1 MCFPTKLKRPY
12 HHKQFIKKV
21 KCCAALRFRSKLK
34 HTVESTWHHL
44 NVRRDI
50 LLNFNYSSTCKCWK
64 CYCSLY
70 TEISNFRQLLEII
83 CTTIFVAILFSSRST
98 FQMWHM
104 FGSIP
109 RLAFFILLLRYEN
122 LRYTH
127 KDRQFTQH
135 EHNLEHLYSAQTN
148 RRNNG
153 ST

>member
-1 MCFPTKLKRPY
+1 MCFPTKLKRSY
-12 HHKQFIKKV
+12 HHKQLIKKM
-21 KCCAALRFRSKLK
+21 KCCAPLRFQSNLK

-50 LLNFNYSSTCKCWK
+50 LLSFNYSSTCKCWK

-98 FQMWHM
+98 FQMWNM

-109 RLAFFILLLRYEN
+109 TLAFSYCYYIMKTWN
-122 LRYTH
+122 TH
-127 KDRQFTQH
+127 MLVK
-135 EHNLEHLYSAQTN
+135 NYA
-148 RRNNG
+148 
-153 ST
+153 